1 MTTQKSNKAEESQKS
16 PASSPMDPST
26 SSGAGVSHDGSSAGA
41 PGSGS
46 REPSEKDRPINI
58 STADDVDIDQSSPE
72 EDATEQ
78 KP

>member
-26 SSGAGVSHDGSSAGA
+26 SSGAGVSQDRSNTRT

-46 REPSEKDRPINI
+46 TEPSEKDQPINI
-58 STADDVDIDQSSPE
+58 STADDVDIDQSSPD

>member
-16 PASSPMDPST
+16 PASSPIDPST
-26 SSGAGVSHDGSSAGA
+26 SSAGVSHDGSNAGV

-46 REPSEKDRPINI
+46 TEPSEKDRPINI
-58 STADDVDIDQSSPE
+58 STADDVDIDQSSPD